1 MGNNLKN
8 IFTKTSE
15 QMCVTSLEVSNGNK
29 KNPSVYRCQTKDKQK
44 DIIQKQRSHPSEEYE
59 EYRSLYAKCKNTI
72 NQKTF

>member
-29 KNPSVYRCQTKDKQK
+29 KNPSVYRCQTKD
-44 DIIQKQRSHPSEEYE
+44 R
-59 EYRSLYAKCKNTI
+59 
-72 NQKTF
+72 